1 MTFALMTRLARCD
14 DGQAEN
20 CVRDETG
27 AVVTF
32 SSISEALDEAKDLFD
47 SVKDAVSEGSMSE
60 EYDQEDYF
68 ILNLETGEKHEV
80 GQLLAKT
87 GPLSDEEYVAAGGGK
102 CPACGSREI
111 EGGSIEVDST
121 IAWQS
126 VRCND
131 CGAGWNDTY
140 ALTGYSDLSLE

>member
-1 MTFALMTRLARCD
+1 MAFALMTRLAQCD
-14 DGQAEN
+14 DNQAEN

-27 AVVTF
+27 ALIIF
-32 SSISEALDEAKDLFD
+32 GSISEALDEAKDLFD
-47 SVKDAVSEGSMSE
+47 SVKDAVAAGDMSE

-68 ILNLETGEKHEV
+68 ILNLETGEKYEV
-80 GQLLAKT
+80 GQLLAQSY
-87 GPLSDEEYVAAGGGK
+87 PLSDEDYVAAGGGK